1 MNSKCVLVGY
11 FWTIFTSF
19 LDSNVQS
26 SVVKIGFI
34 IHKEMEDSSKLWSA
48 IEYKFKKMETS
59 VGRGWVQIQAIEKDR
74 DEALFD
80 TEEIFKLHQ
89 SVCAKIRQ
97 GAKALL
103 FVGTSKSTVA
113 MHSIADKLSIPVLMP
128 LSTKYSQTHSEF
140 TVSLQPSLI
149 RPIIDVI
156 QKNGWKQ
163 VFYLFDSDEGLLRLQ
178 SLFQE
183 LGERHLANDV
193 IIRSRRITNISDSYE
208 LLRSVDRQELNCS
221 NLEPCR
227 CTRPIILDL
236 STVAAFNETRK
247 QVIDV
252 GMNREHYHYLLANLG
267 ADELDLSSF
276 KYGGMNVTGFSIKDP
291 PFEENFQQSD
301 CYSYKGLCPVSH
313 KSALV
318 MDTLEFLSYA
328 VNKTGT
334 YNNPSM
340 FTPNSNGCD
349 VSEQHRNFGRK
360 FLNAIKET
368 KVQGSSNIGT
378 GTLALDSYGNRK
390 DYVLNVKFFTFNFSK
405 LEKVGIWQE
414 TGLSI
419 KLHYCKPSKEP
430 VASHNRTWIITT
442 IVGEPFVQDLKLKEG
457 SQVSQQG
464 VAMINGKLYEGFCI
478 EVAEKIKERYERL
491 EGKGPGSFNY
501 KFKLVDDNNFGSAN
515 KTVGTWNGMIGELL
529 DQKADLAL
537 ASLTITRARQRV
549 VDFTKPFMKI
559 GISIMIKKPDK
570 QKPGVFSFMEP
581 LDSMVWVCV
590 SLAFTGVSLV
600 LFFIGRWSP
609 FEWRAEASRKEIS
622 VTNAFTLSNTLWF
635 SLGALMQQGSDIFPR
650 SISGRIVGS
659 AWWFFTLILISS
671 YTANL
676 AAFLTIER
684 LIPPIQGVE
693 DLVKSKDVEYGT
705 FKGGSTEAFFE
716 MSQVPIYRQMYEY
729 MKSKGDQVM
738 VNSDKEG
745 YEKVRQSK
753 GDYAYLVE
761 SPKNDYQNQ
770 KKPCNTMKVGE
781 NLDHKGYGIATPP
794 YSPLRKDLNLV
805 VLMLRE
811 EGELHKLQRKW
822 WFDKG
827 ECGTMD
833 SKDTSKSPLTLS
845 NVSGIFHILIGGLV
859 LSMMVSLVEYS
870 VHRLRKQHKLRFR
883 KQMDAPRPAI
893 KIEKKN
899 PLEVLKAAGYTG
911 ICDNTVSY
919 TFKPPEQLTTFESGK
934 NTEL

>member
-1 MNSKCVLVGY
+1 
-11 FWTIFTSF
+11 
-19 LDSNVQS
+19 
-26 SVVKIGFI
+26 
-34 IHKEMEDSSKLWSA
+34 
-48 IEYKFKKMETS
+48 
-59 VGRGWVQIQAIEKDR
+59 
-74 DEALFD
+74 
-80 TEEIFKLHQ
+80 
-89 SVCAKIRQ
+89 
-97 GAKALL
+97 
-103 FVGTSKSTVA
+103 
-113 MHSIADKLSIPVLMP
+113 
-128 LSTKYSQTHSEF
+128 
-140 TVSLQPSLI
+140 
-149 RPIIDVI
+149 
-156 QKNGWKQ
+156 
-163 VFYLFDSDEGLLRLQ
+163 
-178 SLFQE
+178 
-183 LGERHLANDV
+183 
-193 IIRSRRITNISDSYE
+193 
-208 LLRSVDRQELNCS
+208 
-221 NLEPCR
+221 
-227 CTRPIILDL
+227 
-236 STVAAFNETRK
+236 
-247 QVIDV
+247 
-252 GMNREHYHYLLANLG
+252 
-267 ADELDLSSF
+267 
-276 KYGGMNVTGFSIKDP
+276 
-291 PFEENFQQSD
+291 
-301 CYSYKGLCPVSH
+301 
-313 KSALV
+313 
-318 MDTLEFLSYA
+318 
-328 VNKTGT
+328 
-334 YNNPSM
+334 
-340 FTPNSNGCD
+340 
-349 VSEQHRNFGRK
+349 
-360 FLNAIKET
+360 
-368 KVQGSSNIGT
+368 
-378 GTLALDSYGNRK
+378 
-390 DYVLNVKFFTFNFSK
+390 
-405 LEKVGIWQE
+405 
-414 TGLSI
+414 
-419 KLHYCKPSKEP
+419 
-430 VASHNRTWIITT
+430 
-442 IVGEPFVQDLKLKEG
+442 
-457 SQVSQQG
+457 
-464 VAMINGKLYEGFCI
+464 MINGKLYEGFCI

-635 SLGALMQQGSDIFPR
+635 SLGALMRQGSDIFPR